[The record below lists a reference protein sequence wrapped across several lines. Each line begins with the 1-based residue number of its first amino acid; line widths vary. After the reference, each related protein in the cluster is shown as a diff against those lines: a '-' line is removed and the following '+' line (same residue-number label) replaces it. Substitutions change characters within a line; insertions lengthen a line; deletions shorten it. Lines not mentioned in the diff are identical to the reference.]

1 MYKTVCR
8 VETVTRSEIGR
19 FTYHNIR
26 SEADTRTEGMEHIR
40 REDIHKNA
48 VLFGTDQPTRD
59 VKNRIEGVKM
69 ARAAKGGEGQD
80 IVAQEIILSAHSD
93 FFDGM
98 SEKNI
103 KIWEQVNLKFLKER
117 FPGNLVSAVVHRDER
132 APHIHAIVVPIVES
146 KRVKGEKVLNA
157 TEYLGNRGSEL
168 RALKKQG
175 RAHESTLGKLQTEY
189 TNAMQKAGF
198 KLERGTE
205 NSEEKHVKVEL
216 FRKLEKELNAAK
228 QEIQQLNNSRNAL
241 TTQIQELNNTKK
253 DADNSLDSVVNTLKD
268 GNSAVNKLKEKY
280 KNLQGEFKTA
290 ERQWHGEIARLEV
303 LAEKEKEALAQAK
316 AEAEKIRAEAKQ
328 ALSEVQAA
336 KADLENFSKS
346 DAVEEIITLRAE
358 AKTFRDYRND
368 MMTQITDMQEKQN
381 GLAPG
386 AGVNLFKH
394 IQGVL
399 DYAKV
404 QDSKTYAQYYLASI
418 PRSEAVAIIH
428 HSAQTPMNFERDAMF
443 KQYQNACDAVHQ
455 VRLEQE
461 RQRQARERE
470 QEQELKKQQLAQQR
484 EKLREGRGMS
494 RSR

>member
-1 MYKTVCR
+1 MHKTVCR

-26 SEADTRTEGMEHIR
+26 TPDHAERYAGQEHIR
-40 REDIHKNA
+40 TEDMHKNA
-48 VLFGTDQPTRD
+48 VLFGTDHPTRD
-59 VKNRIEGVKM
+59 VKQKIKGVKM
-69 ARAAKGGEGQD
+69 ARSAKGGEGQD

-93 FFDGM
+93 FFKNM
-98 SEKNI
+98 PEKHI
-103 KIWEQVNLKFLKER
+103 KIWEQANLKFLKER
-117 FPGNLVSAVVHRDER
+117 FPGNLVSVVVHRDER
-132 APHIHAIVVPIVES
+132 APHIHAIVVPIVDS

-198 KLERGTE
+198 KLERGAE

-228 QEIQQLNNSRNAL
+228 QEIQQLNNSKNAL
-241 TTQIQELNNTKK
+241 TAQVQQLNNTKK
-253 DADNSLDSVVNTLKD
+253 EANNSLDSVVKTLKD
-268 GNSAVNKLKEKY
+268 GTNAIDALK
-280 KNLQGEFKTA
+280 KNYARLHGEFKEA
-290 ERQWHGEIARLEV
+290 ESKWHGEIAKLEG
-303 LAEKEKEALAQAK
+303 LAAQGKEAVQSVK
-316 AEAEKIRAEAKQ
+316 AEAEKAQAEAEQARAEAEQ
-328 ALSEVQAA
+328 ARAEAEAA
-336 KADLENFSKS
+336 KADFENFSKS
-346 DAVEEIITLRAE
+346 DAVKEIIELRAE
-358 AKTFRDYRND
+358 AKLFRDYRND
-368 MMTQITDMQEKQN
+368 MLTQVTDMQEKQN

-404 QDSKTYAQYYLASI
+404 QNSKTYAQYYLASI

-428 HSAQTPMNFERDAMF
+428 HSAQTPQNWEKDAMY

-455 VRLEQE
+455 ARLEQE
-461 RQRQARERE
+461 RQRQERERQAE
-470 QEQELKKQQLAQQR
+470 R
-484 EKLREGRGMS
+484 EARRSRSHSHGMS
-494 RSR
+494 R